1 MFEEK
6 MYSKDK
12 VIDILKNNFDDNFK
26 LDLISLARY
35 SHKLIPNNIDDDDYF
50 YSYL

>member
-35 SHKLIPNNIDDDDYF
+35 
-50 YSYL
+50 